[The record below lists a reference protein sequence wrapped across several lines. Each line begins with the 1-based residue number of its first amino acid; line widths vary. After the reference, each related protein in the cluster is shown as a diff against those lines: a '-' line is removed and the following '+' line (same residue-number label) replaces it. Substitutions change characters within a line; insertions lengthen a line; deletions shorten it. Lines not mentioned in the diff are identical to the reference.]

1 MRRWLKQKIAQ
12 HESLAGILSK
22 LDGKEGV
29 ALSKCATCILPVV
42 TVFPVA
48 CIRSAQTEGAY
59 GYSD

>member
-1 MRRWLKQKIAQ
+1 MRRWLEQKIAQ

-29 ALSKCATCILPVV
+29 ALSKCATYILPVF
-42 TVFPVA
+42 TFSPVA
-48 CIRSAQTEGAY
+48 YIRSAQTEVAY